1 MSPELDQYLCKKYP
15 KIFSERNKSPQES
28 CMHWGLECGDG
39 WFSILDTLCGSIQ
52 RRIDRPPP
60 QPVKGWKKLSWN
72 AKQLWNLTVWN
83 KIIYPLVNGL
93 PYEKYKKHSKRWQFS
108 SGYSHEPAPEGYVPQ
123 VVFGQVKEKISALRI
138 YYSGGDE
145 YTEALI
151 EFAEQLSMKTCE
163 VCGRMDE
170 TVGRNKHGWIKTTCV
185 QHSGD
190 VSDFYFNNPEIAS
203 ILSDKEKQNET
214 NESPK
219 I

>member
-39 WFSILDTLCGSIQ
+39 WFSILDTLCSSIQ
-52 RRIDRPPP
+52 RRVDR
-60 QPVKGWKKLSWN
+60 Q
-72 AKQLWNLTVWN
+72 
-83 KIIYPLVNGL
+83 Y
-93 PYEKYKKHSKRWQFS
+93 S
-108 SGYSHEPAPEGYVPQ
+108 SQ
-123 VVFGQVKEKISALRI
+123 VVFGQVKEKVSALRI
-138 YYSGGDE
+138 YSSGGDE
-145 YTEALI
+145 YTDALI

-190 VSDFYFNNPEIAS
+190 VSDFYFNNPETAS
-203 ILSDKEKQNET
+203 ISSIKT
-214 NESPK
+214 PVV
-219 I
+219 